1 MEKPYILVREDM
13 KKDIADTVNKYIGKV
28 YIVDIMEY
36 LSKLASNMQE
46 ATNAELKSI
55 QEKYETENG
64 ANETVGTEVAAS

>member
-28 YIVDIMEY
+28 YIADIMDY

-55 QEKYETENG
+55 QEKYEAESG